1 MRVLVVEDNRDLQAN
16 IARFLGTD
24 FQLDFAATGP
34 QGLTLALSHEYDVI
48 VLDLML
54 PGMSGIQLCQ
64 RYRQLAPRLV
74 PILMLTAR
82 DTLEDKEE
90 GFRVGADDYLVKP
103 FSLRELRLRLQALA
117 RRPVPP
123 SGRRLTVGPLT
134 LDPDTGQAERGE
146 RTVRL
151 NRTESLLL
159 RLLMEAA
166 PEPVSTATLAHH
178 LWGDDAPESSALRT
192 HVYALR
198 GALAELGMNACIT
211 TRRNKGYSLDARE
224 D

>member
-34 QGLTLALSHEYDVI
+34 QGLTLALGNEYDVI

-54 PGMSGIQLCQ
+54 PGMSGIELCQ

-90 GFRVGADDYLVKP
+90 GFRAGADDYLVKP
-103 FSLRELRLRLQALA
+103 FSLRELKMRLEALA

-123 SGRRLTVGPLT
+123 SGRRLSVGSLT
-134 LDPDTGQAERGE
+134 LEPDTGQARRGE

-151 NRTESLLL
+151 NRTEALIL

-178 LWGDDAPESSALRT
+178 LWGDEVPESSALRT

-198 GALAELGMNACIT
+198 GALAELGLGACIT
-211 TRRNKGYSLDARE
+211 TRRNEGYSLDARE

>member
-1 MRVLVVEDNRDLQAN
+1 MRVLVVEDNLDLQAN
-16 IARFLGTD
+16 IERFLGKD

-34 QGLTLALSHEYDVI
+34 QGLTLSLGQEYDVI

-54 PGMSGIQLCQ
+54 PGMSGIELCQ

-90 GFRVGADDYLVKP
+90 GFRAGADDYLVKP
-103 FSLRELRLRLQALA
+103 FSLRELRLRLEALA

-134 LDPDTGQAERGE
+134 LEPDTGQARRG
-146 RTVRL
+146 VRAVHL
-151 NRTESLLL
+151 NKTETLLL

-166 PEPVSTATLAHH
+166 PKPVSTATLAHH

-198 GALAELGMNACIT
+198 GALAELGMSDCIT
-211 TRRNKGYSLDARE
+211 TLRNKGYCLDARE

>member
-1 MRVLVVEDNRDLQAN
+1 MRVLVIEDNRDLQAN
-16 IARFLGTD
+16 IARFLRAD
-24 FQLDFAATGP
+24 FLLDFAATGP

-54 PGMSGIQLCQ
+54 PGMSGIELCQ

-90 GFRVGADDYLVKP
+90 GFRAGADDYLVKP
-103 FSLRELRLRLQALA
+103 FSLRELHWRLEALA

-123 SGRRLTVGPLT
+123 SGRRLTVGRLS
-134 LDPDTGQAERGE
+134 LEPDSGQARLGE
-146 RTVRL
+146 RTLRL
-151 NRTESLLL
+151 NRTEALIL
-159 RLLMEAA
+159 RLLMEGA

-178 LWGDDAPESSALRT
+178 LWGDEVPESSALRT
-192 HVYALR
+192 HIYALR
-198 GALAELGMNACIT
+198 RALAELGMDPSIT
-211 TRRNKGYSLDARE
+211 TRRSEGYSLDAQE
-224 D
+224 C

>member
-24 FQLDFAATGP
+24 FQLDFAVTGP

-54 PGMSGIQLCQ
+54 PGMSGIELCQ

-90 GFRVGADDYLVKP
+90 GFRAGAVEIL
-103 FSLRELRLRLQALA
+103 ELDPPKDAETFGRLRQAVHHMGLLTGA
-117 RRPVPP
+117 S
-123 SGRRLTVGPLT
+123 SGWP
-134 LDPDTGQAERGE
+134 GQAA
-146 RTVRL
+146 RT
-151 NRTESLLL
+151 NRASWYASPA
-159 RLLMEAA
+159 RW
-166 PEPVSTATLAHH
+166 PRCTATTSPTET
-178 LWGDDAPESSALRT
+178 WSSSSR
-192 HVYALR
+192 R
-198 GALAELGMNACIT
+198 
-211 TRRNKGYSLDARE
+211 TRRISRHFQSPWRE
-224 D
+224 